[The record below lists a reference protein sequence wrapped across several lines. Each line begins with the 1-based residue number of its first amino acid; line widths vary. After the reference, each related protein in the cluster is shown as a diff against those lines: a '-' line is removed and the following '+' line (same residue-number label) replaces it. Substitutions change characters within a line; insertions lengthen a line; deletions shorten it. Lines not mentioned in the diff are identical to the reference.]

1 MFLYSNLVYF
11 FFIIYVRHYSKLFYI
26 KYHKIIRVLYGQLT
40 SLVQLTKVR
49 AIQIDPVIRPTRRT
63 NRIRP
68 ESGQLDCSG
77 GQRRVFTTRNRF
89 QWVSFGFPP
98 LKQEKPEPTESFPAS
113 GQNFQNPAINFQNP
127 MKKPRFQPY
136 FP

>member
-26 KYHKIIRVLYGQLT
+26 KYHKIIRVLHGQLT
-40 SLVQLTKVR
+40 SLVQLTRVR
-49 AIQIDPVIRPTRRT
+49 AVQIDPVIRLTQRT

-77 GQRRVFTTRNRF
+77 SRQQVFTTRNRF
-89 QWVSFGFPP
+89 QRVGFGFPP
-98 LKQEKPEPTESFPAS
+98 LKQEKPGLTESFPAFAKIS
-113 GQNFQNPAINFQNP
+113 RI
-127 MKKPRFQPY
+127 RR
-136 FP
+136 